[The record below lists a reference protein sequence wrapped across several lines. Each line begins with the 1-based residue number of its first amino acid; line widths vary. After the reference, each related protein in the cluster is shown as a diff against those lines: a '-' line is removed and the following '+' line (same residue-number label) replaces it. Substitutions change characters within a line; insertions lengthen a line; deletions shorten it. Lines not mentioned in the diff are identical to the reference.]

1 MAEAPDSRR
10 MAPASL
16 ARAPTNIGA
25 LPEEILLRVMSYLT
39 TREAVHT
46 CLVSLYWRDL
56 WRSVPCINVSIKE
69 FKAEDYEDV
78 FEREVAFKRFV
89 NHFLMLRNPVPLVEF
104 RLTYSMGDG
113 DRSDSDDA
121 NDWISHVLQS
131 NARAVKVVN
140 QHEPL
145 EIDHAVFTSS
155 CLKRLHISSADLFP
169 GFFNQLETGCPALE
183 YLFLCDCL
191 IMDHEIFSKT
201 LKVLILSEQVAFID
215 QASISA
221 PSLIYLSIEG
231 DIRGGRLPILKNMAS
246 LETASALISGEIK
259 DCVADGIR
267 QFLGG
272 LSNVTSLDFR
282 YWDEKL
288 TMEKNFQWC
297 PRFSKLVNLTLNC
310 SCVHAEFYALIVF
323 LQNSPNVKKLT
334 LKLNQGYASAITGE
348 LEDRSFTCEQL
359 QIVKIKCSERSEML
373 PRVTQFLHAR
383 GVRPGQ
389 MRINRRN

>member
-1 MAEAPDSRR
+1 M
-10 MAPASL
+10 
-16 ARAPTNIGA
+16 
-25 LPEEILLRVMSYLT
+25 
-39 TREAVHT
+39 
-46 CLVSLYWRDL
+46 
-56 WRSVPCINVSIKE
+56 E
-69 FKAEDYEDV
+69 FKDEDYEDD

-104 RLTYSMGDG
+104 RLTYSMSDD

-121 NDWISHVLQS
+121 NDWISHALQW
-131 NARAVKVVN
+131 NARVVKVVN

-145 EIDHAVFTSS
+145 EIDHEVFTSS
-155 CLKRLHISSADLFP
+155 FLKRLHISSADLFP
-169 GFFNQLETGCPALE
+169 GFFSQLQTGCPALE
-183 YLFLCDCL
+183 YLFLFDCL
-191 IMDHEIFSKT
+191 IMDHEIFSMT
-201 LKVLILSEQVAFID
+201 VKVLILSKQVAFSD

-231 DIRGGRLPILKNMAS
+231 DIRSGRLPVLKSMAS
-246 LETASALISGEIK
+246 LETASALISGAIT
-259 DCVADGIR
+259 DCDADAIR

-282 YWDEKL
+282 YRDQKL

-297 PRFSKLVNLTLNC
+297 PRFSKLVDLTLNR

-359 QIVKIKCSERSEML
+359 QIVKIKCSETSEML

-383 GVRPGQ
+383 GIRPDQ